1 MEMERI
7 NENTI
12 RVLVDND
19 DLSARGITILDLLGD
34 HQQIE
39 DFFYSILKEVDT
51 DHQFQN
57 NDAVTFQVM
66 PTNNGLELFI
76 SKNDSNLAGN
86 EQHGPGNDQVS
97 QFIKQHLIQKRTKN
111 QEQRNTT
118 IDNES
123 SDVKVQRTKW
133 QVVVFS
139 SFEDLID
146 FAKIAEDNDVSSYL
160 YKYDNRYYLAL
171 AYSDTNFSGTTV
183 KDQLAIAYEYG
194 NPTATTVDFLSEH
207 GKKIMSVSAL
217 HLIRHYFD

>member
-34 HQQIE
+34 HSQIE

-51 DHQFQN
+51 EHQFQN

-76 SKNDSNLAGN
+76 SKNDSSLAN
-86 EQHGPGNDQVS
+86 EQHGPVNDRVAQYINQQS
-97 QFIKQHLIQKRTKN
+97 AQTKSAGDKRK
-111 QEQRNTT
+111 TT
-118 IDNES
+118 IKDCDEATVS
-123 SDVKVQRTKW
+123 GQRAKW
-133 QVVVFS
+133 RVVLFNN
-139 SFEDLID
+139 FEDLVDYAHIVD
-146 FAKIAEDNDVSSYL
+146 DHDISSDL
-160 YKYDNRYYLAL
+160 YKDAGKYYLAMSYDDIGDDDSLIKDHL
-171 AYSDTNFSGTTV
+171 A
-183 KDQLAIAYEYG
+183 LAYEYG

-207 GKKIMSVSAL
+207 AKKIMSVSAL
-217 HLIRHYFD
+217 HLIRHYFN

>member
-66 PTNNGLELFI
+66 PTSNGLELFI
-76 SKNDSNLAGN
+76 SKNDSSITGN
-86 EQHGPGNDQVS
+86 EQHGPVNDQVS
-97 QFIKQHLIQKRTKN
+97 QYIKQHLIQKRAEN
-111 QEQRNTT
+111 QDQRKTT
-118 IDNES
+118 IDN
-123 SDVKVQRTKW
+123 DDPDTKAQQTRW
-133 QVVVFS
+133 QVIIFD

-160 YKYDNRYYLAL
+160 YKYNKKYYLAL
-171 AYSDTNFSGTTV
+171 AYTDTTLNGGV
-183 KDQLAIAYEYG
+183 IKDQLALAYEYG
-194 NPTATTVDFLSEH
+194 SPTATTIDFLSEH
-207 GKKIMSVSAL
+207 AKKLMSVSAL
-217 HLIRHYFD
+217 HLIRHYFA

>member
-39 DFFYSILKEVDT
+39 DFFYSIIKEVDT

-76 SKNDSNLAGN
+76 SKNDSNFAGN
-86 EQHGPGNDQVS
+86 EQHGPINDQVS
-97 QFIKQHLIQKRTKN
+97 KYIKQHLIQKN
-111 QEQRNTT
+111 SPDQDQRKTAINDSE
-118 IDNES
+118 DNEI
-123 SDVKVQRTKW
+123 QHTNW
-133 QVVVFS
+133 QVITFD

-146 FAKIAEDNDVSSYL
+146 FAKIAESDDVSSYL
-160 YKYDNRYYLAL
+160 YKYNDLYYLAI
-171 AYSDTNFSGTTV
+171 AYSDSILNSNDV
-183 KDQLAIAYEYG
+183 KDQLALAYEYG

-207 GKKIMSVSAL
+207 GKKIMPVSAL
-217 HLIRHYFD
+217 HLIRHYFE

>member
-76 SKNDSNLAGN
+76 SKNDSNFAGN
-86 EQHGPGNDQVS
+86 EQHGPINDQVS
-97 QFIKQHLIQKRTKN
+97 KYIKQHLIQKN
-111 QEQRNTT
+111 SPDQDQRKTAINDSE
-118 IDNES
+118 DNEI
-123 SDVKVQRTKW
+123 QHTNW
-133 QVVVFS
+133 QVITFD

-146 FAKIAEDNDVSSYL
+146 FAKIAESDDVSSYL
-160 YKYDNRYYLAL
+160 YKM
-171 AYSDTNFSGTTV
+171 
-183 KDQLAIAYEYG
+183 K
-194 NPTATTVDFLSEH
+194 
-207 GKKIMSVSAL
+207 
-217 HLIRHYFD
+217 